1 MHEYSNNL
9 IEYIKWQIV
18 EFQNKNGNIPEEDI
32 NAIIS
37 LLEIS
42 IKSMI
47 ESESGYHL
55 KITDIIEETIN
66 NSKNVVDVPSS
77 NMIDALYE
85 VKKNIK
91 CNSIIKKS
99 PLLTSLSKGDKE
111 SKERLHKNIP
121 AIDCI
126 ITEDKIIIEG
136 YSKEGSEITYEVHK
150 GDRYVTKKTIE
161 YISMQ
166 EALNAYS
173 SSNKNIK

>member
-1 MHEYSNNL
+1 MDEYSNNL
-9 IEYIKWQIV
+9 IEYIKWKIV
-18 EFQNKNGNIPEEDI
+18 DFQKKNGSILEEDI
-32 NAIIS
+32 NAIIN

-47 ESESGYHL
+47 ESESGYHMKL
-55 KITDIIEETIN
+55 TDIIEEVIN

-85 VKKNIK
+85 IKKNIK

-99 PLLTSLSKGDKE
+99 SLLTSISKGNKE
-111 SKERLHKNIP
+111 SKDKLYNNIP

-136 YSKEGSEITYEVHK
+136 YSKEGSEVTYEVHK
-150 GDRYVTKKTIE
+150 GDRYVTKNEIE

-166 EALNAYS
+166 EALNTYS
-173 SSNKNIK
+173 NPNKNIK